1 MKHQNLVTLEQAR
14 NALRLFEQADFCAP
28 VPEYWNPYTLIYGWA
43 RESVILFRRYAA
55 VVREVAQEKNVPES
69 EVQQGL
75 AEWEAQL
82 RANHLNTEVDTL
94 IRDVLF
100 SGTEQVSLLSI
111 MCGMGKSM
119 AISYL
124 IRDVVESQV
133 CRGLLIATDSVER
146 LRSYLQPAFDPEL
159 QRALEEHADKITLLE
174 SGNKQEALRRMRSSP
189 VLLITTQRYF
199 SMTVEEI
206 NDFLKGDGFRREY
219 IIIDEKPIIK
229 TVETVSRTTMNKVA
243 SALSDGIR
251 SYEEQDRKREA
262 LGFWFQLRSVFE
274 RVIQQLEDGH
284 AGKEAFY
291 AAFQGIKN
299 LDGHTLNRSDFG
311 VFWQYVSR
319 KNVRDQLKR
328 FDPECMLMI
337 ERILKLMWHGGLFYG
352 DRGQYYKSCFYMTVN
367 RWDRLKDVRARV
379 LVLDG
384 TGDIHPDYDRQEGL
398 HCVREGLPFRLLDNL
413 TLHFVHVESGKQR
426 LGMDD
431 WGGQRKQEILKYLET
446 LGHSKEKTPLFTYKE
461 IERWF
466 RNHGYALTGHFGDIK
481 GRNNYA
487 DAENIIQV
495 GMNLYANQ
503 DYMSLWLGD
512 NPGEYVDLL
521 ARTEN
526 AIDEGMRAFRQ
537 LDEVSDLQNRILLA
551 ELEQNMFRCAIRRAD
566 CIKPV
571 HFFVLCD
578 VRRHEK
584 LIEMASARYA
594 QYAVNISVEG
604 KVPEAVQQERRMHRK
619 AKDPQK
625 GTAYQRFMRWYEK
638 AQRGTVLTKTQLL
651 QATGLSGADFQNLL
665 RKKVGSDEYRFPD
678 AVALVEGMKMGRGM
692 YRIP

>member
-1 MKHQNLVTLEQAR
+1 MKHLNLVTIERAR
-14 NALRLFEQADFCAP
+14 AELMRYRKKDYR
-28 VPEYWNPYTLIYGWA
+28 VPSTGSWSPYDQVDDWSQGSL
-43 RESVILFRRYAA
+43 ILFRRYAA
-55 VVREVAQEKNVPES
+55 VLREVALEKKVPES
-69 EVQQGL
+69 DVQLGL
-75 AEWEAQL
+75 AEWETRL

-124 IRDVVESQV
+124 IRDVVESQA
-133 CRGLLIATDSVER
+133 CQGLLIATDSVER

-159 QRALEEHADKITLLE
+159 RRALEEHADKITLLE
-174 SGNKQEALRRMRSSP
+174 SGNKQEVMHRMRSSP

-251 SYEEQDRKREA
+251 SYEDQDRKREA
-262 LGFWFQLRSVFE
+262 LDFWFQLRSVFE
-274 RVIQQLEDGH
+274 RIIQQLEDSH
-284 AGKEAFY
+284 AGREAFY
-291 AAFQGIKN
+291 AAFHGVKN
-299 LDGHTLNRSDFG
+299 LDGHTLTRSDFG

-367 RWDRLKDVRARV
+367 RWDRLKDVHARV

-398 HCVREGLPFRLLDNL
+398 HCVREGLPIRLLDNL

-431 WGGQRKQEILKYLET
+431 WGGHRKQEILKYLET
-446 LGHSKEKTPLFTYKE
+446 LGLSKEQTPLFTYKE

-487 DAENIIQV
+487 DADNIIQV

-512 NPGEYVDLL
+512 NPVEHVDLL
-521 ARTEN
+521 ARTGQEFDN
-526 AIDEGMRAFRQ
+526 SVRAYRQ

-551 ELEQNMFRCAIRRAD
+551 ELEQSMFRCAIRRAE

-584 LIEMASARYA
+584 LIEMARARYA

-604 KVPEAVQQERRMHRK
+604 KVLESVQQERRMHRK
-619 AKDPQK
+619 PKDPRK
-625 GTAYQRFMRWYEK
+625 GTAYQRFMRWYET
-638 AQRGTVLTKTQLL
+638 AQQGMVLTKAQLL
-651 QATGLSGADFQNLL
+651 QVTGLSSADFQNLL
-665 RKKVGSDEYRFPD
+665 RKKAGSDEFRFPE
-678 AVALVEGMKMGRGM
+678 AAALVEGMKIGRGM